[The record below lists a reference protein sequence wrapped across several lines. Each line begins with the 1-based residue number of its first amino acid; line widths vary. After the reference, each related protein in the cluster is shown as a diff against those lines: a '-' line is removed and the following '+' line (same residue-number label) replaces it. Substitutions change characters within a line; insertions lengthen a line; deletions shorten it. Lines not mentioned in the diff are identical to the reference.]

1 MNTMMILS
9 LMAMSSAPEAPVAKQ
24 ETGAIVDQGQVQISF
39 KYIDMVESAYQRC
52 IDDRVNLYINAASRS
67 SKVINNDIY
76 INHPGEKMI
85 LQIAEDIVQTT
96 VNLSTKSK
104 VVGMSENGID
114 AAKEDKDEILKKDL
128 VRCAD
133 QRSKAL
139 AILGRLETDRQI
151 VTYQK

>member
-1 MNTMMILS
+1 MNTFMLAV
-9 LMAMSSAPEAPVAKQ
+9 LALSSASEVPVAKQ
-24 ETGAIVDQGQVQISF
+24 EEVRLSF

-67 SKVINNDIY
+67 SKVINNAIY
-76 INHPGEKMI
+76 INHPAENMI

-96 VNLSTKSK
+96 ANLSVKSK
-104 VVGMSENGID
+104 VVGMSENVTD

-133 QRSKAL
+133 QRSKVL
-139 AILGRLETDRQI
+139 AILGKLETDRQ
-151 VTYQK
+151 VVSYQK